1 MRARASLSPC
11 LVRRPPDLAP
21 RPPPA
26 ASKFASVY
34 ETARE
39 VGFPRL
45 TMHSGEEGPASWVRQ
60 TVFDLG
66 INRVDHGVHAA
77 DDDALL
83 DELAARETFFTLC
96 PLSNVRLRV
105 HKSVSE
111 SPIPKFLAKNIKFS
125 LNSDDPAYFGGASL
139 FLCVSHFAPRRR
151 EARADAARTP
161 FFCRLRPRQLPRRA
175 RRVPVRQGDV
185 AAHRAERHRRLV
197 VLGRAQGSHVGAAR
211 GGPRR
216 VGGQGDLSARARDGA
231 VELD

>member
-1 MRARASLSPC
+1 
-11 LVRRPPDLAP
+11 
-21 RPPPA
+21 
-26 ASKFASVY
+26 
-34 ETARE
+34 
-39 VGFPRL
+39 
-45 TMHSGEEGPASWVRQ
+45 MHSGEEGPASWVRQ

-83 DELAARETFFTLC
+83 DELAGRETFFTLC

-139 FLCVSHFAPRRR
+139 FPCISHFAPRRR

-161 FFCRLRPRQLPRRA
+161 SPAGYVLDNYLAVHDAFQFDKATWRRIAQNGIDGSWCSDERKAAMSAQL
-175 RRVPVRQGDV
+175 
-185 AAHRAERHRRLV
+185 AA
-197 VLGRAQGSHVGAAR
+197 VLGEWEGK
-211 GGPRR
+211 
-216 VGGQGDLSARARDGA
+216 
-231 VELD
+231 EI